1 MKRNLYLNTNGRL
14 HRRESTIY
22 YLTRE
27 GRSIVPV
34 EQVKAVFAVARISVT
49 SGVISFFSQR
59 GIPIHFFSHYGT
71 YEGSFYPRKRFVSG
85 YAIVNQVAAY
95 LDDTS
100 RWSIASS
107 IVGACIANM
116 RHFVKSHRSRVA
128 GLDSAITDLELLEG
142 AVSSDMAPSALMSV
156 EGQAWMTYYWALDR
170 IIADYEMGARVR
182 RPPNNPVNAMV
193 SFGNSLLYASTLTQI
208 YHTQLDPSVSF
219 LHEPLERRF
228 SLALDLSE
236 MFKPEF
242 VGGLI
247 ARLLNLGMI
256 SLDHFDQQLN
266 YCLLNDVGRRIFL
279 SEFDGLLRKTR
290 KHQRLKRNV
299 SNEFLLRLE
308 AYKILKHVCENVPY
322 DAYRTNRGY

>member
-14 HRRESTIY
+14 HRKESTIY
-22 YLTRE
+22 YITRE

-59 GIPIHFFSHYGT
+59 GIPIHFFGYYGS

-85 YAIVNQVAAY
+85 YAVVNQVGAY
-95 LDDTS
+95 LDD
-100 RWSIASS
+100 RRRQQIASS
-107 IVGACIANM
+107 IVAACIANM
-116 RHFVKSHRSRVA
+116 RHFVRRYESRVV
-128 GLDSAITDLELLEG
+128 GLEG
-142 AVSSDMAPSALMSV
+142 AVSDLKALEDEVTSDLSPSALMSI
-156 EGQAWMTYYWALDR
+156 EGQAWITYYWALDR

-193 SFGNSLLYASTLTQI
+193 SFGNGLLYAAVLTQI

-236 MFKPEF
+236 MFKPEL

-266 YCLLNDVGRRIFL
+266 YCLLNDIGRRIFL
-279 SEFDGLLRKTR
+279 SEFDALLRRTH
-290 KHQRLKRNV
+290 KHQRLKRHI

-308 AYKILKHVCENVPY
+308 AYKLLKHVCENVPY
-322 DAYRTNRGY
+322 DAFRTDRGH